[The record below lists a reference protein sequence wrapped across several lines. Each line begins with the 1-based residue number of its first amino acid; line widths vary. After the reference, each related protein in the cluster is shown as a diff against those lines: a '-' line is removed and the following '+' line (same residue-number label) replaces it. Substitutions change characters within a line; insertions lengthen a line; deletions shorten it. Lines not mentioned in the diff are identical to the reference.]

1 MSDGGVSLT
10 LFDMKQENPIISQYS
25 GSSFIIIWEDYRSTG
40 KEFCANLYGQS
51 YTRCGIPGD
60 INGDSGWNVLD
71 IVQLSNCILSD
82 NCDEH
87 ENGCA
92 GDLNGDGGWNV
103 LDIVIL
109 SNCILSDSC
118 GG

>member
-1 MSDGGVSLT
+1 MIAWEDGRNSTDSNLEQDIYFQEVNNGDFILSDGGVSLT

-51 YTRCGIPGD
+51 YTRCVHP
-60 INGDSGWNVLD
+60 
-71 IVQLSNCILSD
+71 
-82 NCDEH
+82 
-87 ENGCA
+87 